1 MTDTVSRPALPA
13 RPPSRSRRGS
23 RPGLLRAGLPAAGW
37 ALGAGLVAVAV
48 PVLLV
53 WAADSRS
60 GAGAGAALRMVAQ
73 IWLLAHGTGLA
84 MTGGT
89 VGLVPL
95 GLFALPL
102 LLLERAARHAATQ
115 HEVTTIPDAARLA
128 AGVAGPYALAV
139 TVVAGL
145 ARSAHVQPAAAQALI
160 GASVLAL
167 IGAGTGVLRGAQL
180 GPVLRAAVPTR
191 VRGALAPAA
200 AASLALLG
208 AGALLAGGSLVAH
221 LGRAADLAAA
231 SSPGVVGGFGL
242 LLLGLL
248 LVPTA
253 AVWGACYLAGPG
265 LAVGVGTAFG
275 PFGVT
280 TGPLPA
286 VPLLAALPA
295 GTLPAGLAV
304 LVLAIPLLAGVLAG
318 RITQRRN
325 GRLSEALLAGPLA
338 GTALA
343 LLAVVSGGPLGGGH
357 VSQVGPSG
365 WRVGLAVAVEVSV
378 GAASWVGAQ
387 RLRRRRQSHPRVH
400 TSQPPEA
407 PEQG

>member
-1 MTDTVSRPALPA
+1 MTDTVSRPTRPA
-13 RPPSRSRRGS
+13 RPPSRSRAGS
-23 RPGLLRAGLPAAGW
+23 RPGLLRAGLPAAAW

-60 GAGAGAALRMVAQ
+60 GAGAGAAVAMVAQ
-73 IWLLAHGTGLA
+73 IWLLAHGTGIA
-84 MTGGT
+84 ATGGT
-89 VGLVPL
+89 IGLVPL
-95 GLFALPL
+95 GLFVLPL
-102 LLLERAARHAATQ
+102 LLLERAARHAASQ
-115 HEVTTIPDAARLA
+115 HEVTAIPDAARLA

-145 ARSAHVQPAAAQALI
+145 ARSAHVEPAAAQALV
-160 GASVLAL
+160 GASVIAL

-180 GPVLRAAVPTR
+180 GPALRAAIPTR
-191 VRGALAPAA
+191 IGGALAPAA
-200 AASLALLG
+200 AALLTLLG
-208 AGALLAGGSLVAH
+208 AGALLAGGSLALH
-221 LGRAADLAAA
+221 LGEAADLAAA

-248 LVPTA
+248 MVPTA

-280 TGPLPA
+280 TGPLPS

-295 GTLPAGLAV
+295 AALPIGLGL
-304 LVLAIPLLAGVLAG
+304 LVLAIPLLAGVIAGRLAG
-318 RITQRRN
+318 RRN
-325 GRLSEALLAGPLA
+325 GRLSDALLAGPLA
-338 GTALA
+338 GVAFA

-357 VSQVGPSG
+357 LSQVGPSG
-365 WRVGLAVAVEVSV
+365 WRIGLAVAVEVSA
-378 GAASWVGAQ
+378 GAASLAGVQ
-387 RLRRRRQSHPRVH
+387 RLCRRWQSRA
-400 TSQPPEA
+400 SSAAQPHA
-407 PEQG
+407 